1 MSQLE
6 RALRRLDDAVT
17 RLEATVGEG
26 MPATTAEEVAALNAE
41 RHRLA
46 EEVGWLHARAADN
59 ARLRAEAARAVRS
72 ALHDLR
78 GAVGPGA
85 AEAPGQAGGQAGGH
99 AAGQAVGQ
107 GNGQGD
113 G

>member
-6 RALRRLDDAVT
+6 RALRRLDGAVT
-17 RLEATVGEG
+17 RLETVIGEG
-26 MPATTAEEVAALNAE
+26 LTPAAADGDAAAEVAALGSE
-41 RHRLA
+41 RDRLA
-46 EEVGWLHARAADN
+46 EEVGRLRDRAAED

-78 GAVGPGA
+78 GAVGQA
-85 AEAPGQAGGQAGGH
+85 AVAQA
-99 AAGQAVGQ
+99 AVGQ
-107 GNGQGD
+107 ADVQGE